1 MTATHTSA
9 LLSQTLPRHGRFG
22 AAGVADAEQEGAGL
36 VARAGYRHDGI
47 GDGDPAEAIRQFY
60 FDTALAGGM
69 ATLTAL
75 ASVAD
80 PGHILFGTDFPMAP
94 EFVIRE
100 YGPVLDRIGEAGLT
114 STRYFVATPSGCSAA
129 SRRQRAEG
137 KP

>member
-1 MTATHTSA
+1 MTATHTPA
-9 LLSQTLPRHGRFG
+9 LLSQTLPRRGRFG

-47 GDGDPAEAIRQFY
+47 GEGDLPAEAIRQFY
-60 FDTALAGGM
+60 FDTALAEGM
-69 ATLTAL
+69 ATPAL

-100 YGPVLDRIGEAGLT
+100 YGPVLDRIGEAGLA
-114 STRYFVATPSGCSAA
+114 SSRYFVATPSGCSAA